1 MKIKKLLS
9 CIAVLGIVCITY
21 MPVSAQSNKT
31 ILLPKNQVWTQSYSE
46 NRTGNYSYVQVGCDS
61 VYPLNGDALSSI
73 DIKEGYLKTTK
84 VRFQF
89 RGNSKEAANAVVD
102 YYGK

>member
-31 ILLPKNQVWTQSYSE
+31 ILLPKN
-46 NRTGNYSYVQVGCDS
+46 
-61 VYPLNGDALSSI
+61 
-73 DIKEGYLKTTK
+73 
-84 VRFQF
+84 
-89 RGNSKEAANAVVD
+89 
-102 YYGK
+102 